1 MQKNDNQ
8 PYIYIRSTRERIPV
22 TQQEFN
28 DYYRD
33 INAFRK
39 KQQRHGRCV
48 CPERKRLDCDM
59 DCVTCPFQ
67 RAGDCLS
74 LDYTTVD
81 DEGNEQAWGD
91 TLTGDSSLMDEI
103 IADSQQ
109 LEQLFIRLK
118 ELMPEAIQIGE
129 LRLDGHTDVD
139 IAKRI
144 GIRNTTFRSRLE
156 RVKKVL
162 VQEFPEI
169 F

>member
-8 PYIYIRSTRERIPV
+8 SYIYIRSTHERIPV

-67 RAGDCLS
+67 RAGDGLS
-74 LDYTTVD
+74 LDYIIVD
-81 DEGNEQAWGD
+81 DEGNEQAWVD
-91 TLTGDSSLMDEI
+91 TLADDSPLMDEI
-103 IADSQQ
+103 IADNQQ
-109 LEQLFIRLK
+109 LKQLFIRLK

-129 LRLDGHTDVD
+129 LRLDGHTDID

-144 GIRNTTFRSRLE
+144 GICNTTFRSRLE

-162 VQEFPEI
+162 AQEFPEI

>member
-1 MQKNDNQ
+1 MKINDNQ

-59 DCVTCPFQ
+59 DCMTCPFH
-67 RAGDCLS
+67 RAGDGLS

-81 DEGNEQAWGD
+81 DEGNEQAWVD
-91 TLTGDSSLMDEI
+91 TLADDSPLMDEI

-109 LEQLFIRLK
+109 LAQLFIRLK

-144 GIRNTTFRSRLE
+144 GIRNTTFLSRLE

-162 VQEFPEI
+162 AQEFPEI

>member
-1 MQKNDNQ
+1 MKIYDNH

-28 DYYRD
+28 DYYRS

-48 CPERKRLDCDM
+48 CPERKRLDCDT
-59 DCVTCPFQ
+59 DCMTCPFH
-67 RAGDCLS
+67 RAGDGLS
-74 LDYTTVD
+74 LDYTTID
-81 DEGNEQAWGD
+81 DEGNEQAWVD
-91 TLTGDSSLMDEI
+91 TLADDSPLMDEI
-103 IADSQQ
+103 IADGQQ

-144 GIRNTTFRSRLE
+144 GIHNTTFRSRLE
-156 RVKKVL
+156 RVKKIL
-162 VQEFPEI
+162 AQEFPEI

>member
-1 MQKNDNQ
+1 MKTNDNQ
-8 PYIYIRSTRERIPV
+8 YYIYIRSTHERIPV
-22 TQQEFN
+22 TQQQFN

-39 KQQRHGRCV
+39 KQQRHGRCA
-48 CPERKRLDCDM
+48 CPEYKRLECDM
-59 DCVTCPFQ
+59 NCVTCQSQ
-67 RAGDCLS
+67 RAGDSLS

-81 DEGNEQAWGD
+81 DEGNEQAWID
-91 TLTGDSSLMDEI
+91 TLADRSPLMDEI

-118 ELMPEAIQIGE
+118 ELVPEAIQIGK
-129 LRLDGHTDVD
+129 LRLEGYTDID

-156 RVKKVL
+156 RAKKIL
-162 VQEFPEI
+162 SEEFPE
-169 F
+169 FF

>member
-1 MQKNDNQ
+1 MKINDNQ

-59 DCVTCPFQ
+59 DCMTCPFH
-67 RAGDCLS
+67 RAGDGLS

-81 DEGNEQAWGD
+81 DEGNEQTWVD
-91 TLTGDSSLMDEI
+91 TLADDSPLMDEI

-156 RVKKVL
+156 RVKKIL

>member
-1 MQKNDNQ
+1 MTSNDNQ
-8 PYIYIRSTRERIPV
+8 PYIYIRYTRERIPV

-33 INAFRK
+33 INTFRK

-59 DCVTCPFQ
+59 DCMTCPFH
-67 RAGDCLS
+67 RSGDGLS

-81 DEGNEQAWGD
+81 DEGNEQAWVD
-91 TLTGDSSLMDEI
+91 TLADDSPLMDEI

-162 VQEFPEI
+162 AQEFPEI

>member
-67 RAGDCLS
+67 RAGDDLS

-81 DEGNEQAWGD
+81 DEGNEQAWVD
-91 TLTGDSSLMDEI
+91 TLANDSPLMDEI

>member
-8 PYIYIRSTRERIPV
+8 PYIYIRSTHERIPV

-59 DCVTCPFQ
+59 DCVTCSFQ
-67 RAGDCLS
+67 RAGDGLS
-74 LDYTTVD
+74 LDYTIVD
-81 DEGNEQAWGD
+81 DEGNEQAWVD
-91 TLTGDSSLMDEI
+91 TLADDSPLMDEI

-129 LRLDGHTDVD
+129 LRLDGHTDID

-144 GIRNTTFRSRLE
+144 GIRITTFRSRLD
-156 RVKKVL
+156 RVKKIL
-162 VQEFPEI
+162 AQEFPEV

>member
-67 RAGDCLS
+67 RAGDGLS

-81 DEGNEQAWGD
+81 DEGNEQAWVD
-91 TLTGDSSLMDEI
+91 TLANDSPLMDEI

-162 VQEFPEI
+162 AQEFSEI